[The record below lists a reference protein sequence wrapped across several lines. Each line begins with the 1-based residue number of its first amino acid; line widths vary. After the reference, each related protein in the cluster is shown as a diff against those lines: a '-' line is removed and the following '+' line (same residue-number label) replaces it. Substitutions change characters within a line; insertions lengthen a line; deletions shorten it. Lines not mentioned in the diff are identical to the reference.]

1 MEMDYLLQGV
11 GAVGFPIVA
20 YFLTTL
26 KLNATI
32 DKNTEAINAMAER
45 IATCP
50 KK

>member
-1 MEMDYLLQGV
+1 MEIDYLQ
-11 GAVGFPIVA
+11 AISTVGFPIVA
-20 YFLTTL
+20 YFVTTWKLT
-26 KLNATI
+26 ATI